1 MKFLNCSMLRKPS
14 PAPRSLNRIAKAVL
28 LAGLSPGIVAPCFA
42 QGPNVL
48 SIVPPEK
55 LTAKAGSTAQARL
68 TVHIQPGYH
77 ANSNTPS
84 DEYLIPMRL
93 TWPTG
98 PLETAEVIYPKPE
111 MEKYSFSDKP
121 LSVYTG
127 GFELVTRFK
136 VPPAAAP
143 GQLVLAGKL
152 RYQACNDRMCL
163 APKTIEVSLPVEVVK

>member
-1 MKFLNCSMLRKPS
+1 MLRKPS
-14 PAPRSLNRIAKAVL
+14 RAPRSLSPVAKTL
-28 LAGLSPGIVAPCFA
+28 LVAGLSLGISAPSFG

-48 SIVPPEK
+48 SVVPPEK
-55 LTAKAGSTAQARL
+55 LTAKAGTTVQAKL
-68 TVHIQPGYH
+68 SAHIQPGYH

-93 TWPTG
+93 TWASG
-98 PLETAEVIYPKPE
+98 PLETAEVLYPKPE

-136 VPPAAAP
+136 VPATATP
-143 GQLVLAGKL
+143 GQVVLAGKL

-163 APKTIEVSLPVEVVK
+163 APKTVEISLPVEVVK

>member
-1 MKFLNCSMLRKPS
+1 
-14 PAPRSLNRIAKAVL
+14 
-28 LAGLSPGIVAPCFA
+28 
-42 QGPNVL
+42 VL
-48 SIVPPEK
+48 SVAPPEK
-55 LTAKAGSTAQARL
+55 LIAKAGSTVQARL
-68 TVHIQPGYH
+68 SVRIQSGYH

-93 TWPTG
+93 TWTSS
-98 PLETAEVIYPKPE
+98 PLETAEVVYPKPD

-121 LSVYTG
+121 LSVFTG
-127 GFELVTRFK
+127 NFELLTRFK

-163 APKTIEVSLPVEVVK
+163 APKTVEVSLPVEVVK

>member
-1 MKFLNCSMLRKPS
+1 MLRKPQ
-14 PAPRSLNRIAKAVL
+14 PAPRSFSRIVNPIL
-28 LAGLSPGIVAPCFA
+28 LAGFCLGISALCFA

-48 SIVPPEK
+48 SVAPPEK
-55 LTAKAGSTAQARL
+55 LTAKAGSIAQAKL
-68 TVHIQPGYH
+68 SVHIQPGYH

-93 TWPTG
+93 TWTAS
-98 PLETAEVIYPKPE
+98 PLETAEVIFPKPE

-136 VPPAAAP
+136 VPATAAP
-143 GQLVLAGKL
+143 GLLVVAGKL

-163 APKTIEVSLPVEVVK
+163 APKTVDISLPVDVVK